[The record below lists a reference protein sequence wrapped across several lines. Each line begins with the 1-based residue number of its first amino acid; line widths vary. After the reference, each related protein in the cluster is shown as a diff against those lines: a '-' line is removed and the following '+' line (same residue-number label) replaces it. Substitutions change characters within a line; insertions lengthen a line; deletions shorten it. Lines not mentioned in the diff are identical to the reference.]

1 MKEEILKT
9 ALQQFVSNGIREM
22 SVQKLVAQLS
32 ISTKTFYK
40 YFENKEELLKEVL
53 RHHYDLQYI
62 ELEKQVIEKKPVILF
77 YEIWQTA
84 TLEEY
89 NVNNRF
95 FADLSYYYPTL
106 QHEIEREIGSKF
118 WERLKQIMENG
129 IAQGY
134 FKNEIKPYIVLESI
148 AVLLNSISRTD
159 KFLKYNTSAEEI
171 FNNSITV
178 LIKGICTSTGLE
190 VLEKHI
196 SN

>member
-1 MKEEILKT
+1 MKEEILIT

-22 SVQKLVAQLS
+22 SVQKLVALLS

-53 RHHYDLQYI
+53 RLHYDLQYI
-62 ELEKQVIEKKPVILF
+62 ELEKQVADKNPVILF
-77 YEIWQTA
+77 FEIWQTA
-84 TLEEY
+84 TLKEY
-89 NVNNRF
+89 NVSNRF
-95 FADLSYYYPTL
+95 FADLNYYYPVL
-106 QHEIEREIGSKF
+106 QQEIEREIGSKF

-134 FKNEIKPYIVLESI
+134 FKKEIKSYIVLESI

-159 KFLKYNTSAEEI
+159 KFLKYNAPAEEI
-171 FNNSITV
+171 FTNSIAV